1 MLLSIED
8 AILKKIDGFI
18 ELKAYFYILG
28 GINEMAFLSDSNDGD
43 FGKIIT
49 LPKDI
54 IPKVIEQDETFGILV
69 GGKYAYYAMKA
80 LVKGIIAIVNDQ
92 QFFSKV
98 DELTLIEN
106 DRRQVLTFSIN

>member
-28 GINEMAFLSDSNDGD
+28 GINEIAFLSDSNDGD
-43 FGKIIT
+43 FEKIIT
-49 LPKDI
+49 LPEDI
-54 IPKVIEQDETFGILV
+54 IPQVIEQDETFGVLV

-80 LVKGIIAIVNDQ
+80 IVKGVITIVNDQ
-92 QFFSKV
+92 HFFNIV
-98 DELTLIEN
+98 EELTLIEN
-106 DRRQVLTFSIN
+106 DRRQVFTFSIS

>member
-28 GINEMAFLSDSNDGD
+28 GINEMAFLSDNNDGD

-80 LVKGIIAIVNDQ
+80 IVKGIIAIVNVQ

-106 DRRQVLTFSIN
+106 DRRQVFTFSIN